1 MRFSAPKSALAAGL
15 RVALGAVSV
24 AVLAGCSGGGSPVA
38 GARHAAPVSS
48 VSAAPSASSSGVPEP
63 SASPG
68 GLSAGLVLPLE
79 AYMENY
85 PERHA
90 VLQAEW
96 HLAQGCMAR
105 FGFTVAMPASIPST
119 AYDEADMARRYGV
132 MDSAQARTYGYH
144 VPGIVNGAPPP
155 SQPPMS
161 AAEKLALTGPGS
173 SRPGAA
179 PSASAQHV
187 KGKDVPGGGCMGQA
201 MAKLHANFDASLPG
215 TLDMES
221 LPRAQA
227 EPQVQAVIK
236 AWSSCMAGKGYAV
249 DSPFNAASLAPSSSG
264 PSPTAQEIQ
273 VAMMDVGCKAKTNLV
288 KVWFDAEVAI
298 QKQQIE
304 QHSLTLD
311 RLRSNITAVV
321 KAAASLSG

>member
-1 MRFSAPKSALAAGL
+1 MITARFSVPKSALAAGL
-15 RVALGAVSV
+15 RVALGAVSLV
-24 AVLAGCSGGGSPVA
+24 VLAGCSGGSPTA
-38 GARHAAPVSS
+38 GARHAAPV
-48 VSAAPSASSSGVPEP
+48 VTVSSSGVPVP

-68 GLSAGLVLPLE
+68 GLSTGLVLPLE

-85 PERHA
+85 PERHE
-90 VLQAEW
+90 VSQAEW

-105 FGFTVAMPASIPST
+105 LGFTVAIPFSIPST

-132 MDSAQARTYGYH
+132 MDPALARTYGYH

-155 SQPPMS
+155 SQAPMS
-161 AAEKLALTGPGS
+161 AAEQLALTGPGV

-179 PSASAQHV
+179 PGPTAQQIN
-187 KGKDVPGGGCMGQA
+187 GKDMPAGGCMGQA
-201 MAKLHANFDASLPG
+201 MARLHANFDASLPG
-215 TLDMES
+215 MLDMQS

-236 AWSSCMAGKGYAV
+236 AWSSCMASQGYSV
-249 DSPFNAASLAPSSSG
+249 DSPFHADSLAPSSSG

-273 VAMMDVGCKAKTNLV
+273 VAMADVGCKAKTNLV
-288 KVWFDAEVAI
+288 RVWFDAEAAI

-304 QHSLTLD
+304 QNNLTLNQ
-311 RLRSNITAVV
+311 LRSDITAVV
-321 KAAASLSG
+321 KAAASFSD